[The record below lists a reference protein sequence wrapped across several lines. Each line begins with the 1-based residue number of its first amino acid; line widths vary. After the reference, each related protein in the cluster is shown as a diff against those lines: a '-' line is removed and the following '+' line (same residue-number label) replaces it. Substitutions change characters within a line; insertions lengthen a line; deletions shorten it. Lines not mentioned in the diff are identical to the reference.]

1 MRATSLLS
9 IIGRINPAVWDAIV
23 PHGPRFASRLEQVA
37 LNPQPLPPHEGLLV
51 GAAEMAHTVA
61 RLAVEASV
69 RGESTDF
76 VREVIDDWCGTP
88 WPRKWPWPWP
98 GPRPDQGPQPD
109 PWILDTARVVGAVVF
124 TSVASGLGE
133 GELQSTLLEGAERL
147 AEVAAHG

>member
-9 IIGRINPAVWDAIV
+9 IIGSINPAAWDAII
-23 PHGPRFASRLEQVA
+23 PHGPGVASRLEQVA
-37 LNPQPLPPHEGLLV
+37 LNPQPLPPHDGLLV
-51 GAAEMAHTVA
+51 GAANMAHAVA
-61 RLAVEASV
+61 RLAVEASL

-98 GPRPDQGPQPD
+98 GPRPDEGPFPD
-109 PWILDTARVVGAVVF
+109 PWVLDTARVVGAVVF
-124 TSVASGLGE
+124 TSVASRLAE

-147 AEVAAHG
+147 ADVAVRG